1 MRRVSG
7 GNFSG
12 MGSLGSSTTVA
23 GRYVTGQL
31 LGTGGMGEVYDA
43 VDTRLDRPVAL
54 KRLRADLADD
64 VAMRRRVETEARLA
78 ARLTHPNVVTVF
90 DSGLDAGHPFIV
102 MERLNGR
109 TLRDELA
116 EGPMEPT
123 AVRSMALQ
131 VLEAL
136 AAAHGIGLIHRDVKP
151 GNILAAGEGTWK
163 VADFGIATSIEDDHT
178 LTKTGELLG
187 SASYLSPERLEG
199 HAATT
204 RSDIYSLGVVMYE
217 ALTGRP
223 PFGEG
228 TPIALAIRIR
238 DGRYEP
244 LRRVAPDVDPA
255 LAKTVARAM
264 SKDPMGRFAS
274 AEEMALALT
283 EQGVLGASADTTAI
297 VERPSDSTA
306 VLEPVPRRRTQRPRR
321 SRSRITLSPS
331 PSAPPPTAAPRRP
344 ARRLATA
351 LLVGVIGVVAVI
363 AVVLV
368 LTLGADT
375 SGSPSAPA
383 DAVTSGSPVPAPLQD
398 ALDQLQESITP

>member
-1 MRRVSG
+1 
-7 GNFSG
+7 

-90 DSGLDAGHPFIV
+90 DSGLEAGHPFIV
-102 MERLNGR
+102 MERLDGR

-116 EGPMEPT
+116 EGPMEPGE
-123 AVRSMALQ
+123 VRSMALQ

-151 GNILAAGEGTWK
+151 GNILVAGEGTWK

-187 SASYLSPERLEG
+187 SASYLAPERLEG

-244 LRRVAPDVDPA
+244 LRRVAPEVEPA

-283 EQGVLGASADTTAI
+283 EHDVPGASADTTAI
-297 VERPSDSTA
+297 VERPSESTA
-306 VLEPVPRRRTQRPRR
+306 VLEAMPAAVEPQPVAAE
-321 SRSRITLSPS
+321 
-331 PSAPPPTAAPRRP
+331 SAADPAVTEPVATPPTEAPRRP

-368 LTLGADT
+368 LTLGTDT
-375 SGSPSAPA
+375 SGSPSAPT

>member
-1 MRRVSG
+1 
-7 GNFSG
+7 

-23 GRYVTGQL
+23 GRYVTGKL

-90 DSGLDAGHPFIV
+90 DSGLEAGHPFIV
-102 MERLNGR
+102 MERLDGR

-116 EGPMEPT
+116 EGPMEPE

-151 GNILAAGEGTWK
+151 GNILVAGEGTWK

-187 SASYLSPERLEG
+187 SASYLAPERLEG

-204 RSDIYSLGVVMYE
+204 RSDIYSLGVVMYK

-283 EQGVLGASADTTAI
+283 EHDVPGASADTTAI
-297 VERPSDSTA
+297 VERPSESTA
-306 VLEPVPRRRTQRPRR
+306 VLPVVQPATQPQPAAAPPVMEPAATEPVARP
-321 SRSRITLSPS
+321 TVTPV
-331 PSAPPPTAAPRRP
+331 RP
-344 ARRLATA
+344 GRRLGIA
-351 LLVGVIGVVAVI
+351 LVAGLILIAVI

-368 LTLGADT
+368 LSLGADT
-375 SGSPSAPA
+375 SGTQSSPQP
-383 DAVTSGSPVPAPLQD
+383 VTSGSPVPAPLQD
-398 ALDQLQESITP
+398 ALDRLQDSITP

>member
-1 MRRVSG
+1 MA
-7 GNFSG
+7 
-12 MGSLGSSTTVA
+12 SLGSSTTVA

-90 DSGLDAGHPFIV
+90 DSGLEAGHPFIV
-102 MERLNGR
+102 MERLDGR

-116 EGPMEPT
+116 EGPMDPE

-151 GNILAAGEGTWK
+151 GNILVAGEGTWK

-178 LTKTGELLG
+178 LTKAGELLG
-187 SASYLSPERLEG
+187 SASYLAPERLEG

-217 ALTGRP
+217 ALSGRP

-244 LRRVAPDVDPA
+244 LRRVVPDVNPA

-274 AEEMALALT
+274 AEDMALSLT
-283 EQGVLGASADTTAI
+283 VQNVPGASADTTAI
-297 VERPSDSTA
+297 VERPSESTA
-306 VLEPVPRRRTQRPRR
+306 VLEAVPAAAEPHPAPAEPVAEPTPAA
-321 SRSRITLSPS
+321 P
-331 PSAPPPTAAPRRP
+331 PSATPVRP
-344 ARRLATA
+344 GRRLGIA
-351 LLVGVIGVVAVI
+351 LLAGVIVIAVI
-363 AVVLV
+363 SVVLV
-368 LTLGADT
+368 LTLGGNT
-375 SGSPSAPA
+375 SETPTSPQPA
-383 DAVTSGSPVPAPLQD
+383 TSGSPVPAPLQD
-398 ALDQLQESITP
+398 ALDRLQESITP

>member
-1 MRRVSG
+1 MTSP
-7 GNFSG
+7 
-12 MGSLGSSTTVA
+12 GSSTTVA

-90 DSGLDAGHPFIV
+90 DSGLEAGHPFIV
-102 MERLNGR
+102 MERLDGR

-116 EGPMEPT
+116 EGPMDPE

-151 GNILAAGEGTWK
+151 GNILVAGEGTWK

-187 SASYLSPERLEG
+187 SASYLAPERLEG

-244 LRRVAPDVDPA
+244 LRRVAPDTDPA

-264 SKDPMGRFAS
+264 SKDPMGRYAS
-274 AEEMALALT
+274 AEEMALALM
-283 EQGVLGASADTTAI
+283 EQDVPGASAETTAI
-297 VERPSDSTA
+297 VERPSESTA
-306 VLEPVPRRRTQRPRR
+306 VLEPVAITAEPEPIAEPIVAEPVAEPRV
-321 SRSRITLSPS
+321 
-331 PSAPPPTAAPRRP
+331 AAPVRP
-344 ARRLATA
+344 GRRLATA
-351 LLVGVIGVVAVI
+351 LLVGVLAVI
-363 AVVLV
+363 AVIVLVLV
-368 LTLGADT
+368 LTLGAADT
-375 SGSPSAPA
+375 PAGSSSPAGSAPSGS
-383 DAVTSGSPVPAPLQD
+383 VVPAPLQD
-398 ALDQLQESITP
+398 ALDRLQESITP

>member
-1 MRRVSG
+1 
-7 GNFSG
+7 
-12 MGSLGSSTTVA
+12 
-23 GRYVTGQL
+23 
-31 LGTGGMGEVYDA
+31 
-43 VDTRLDRPVAL
+43 
-54 KRLRADLADD
+54 
-64 VAMRRRVETEARLA
+64 
-78 ARLTHPNVVTVF
+78 
-90 DSGLDAGHPFIV
+90 
-102 MERLNGR
+102 
-109 TLRDELA
+109 
-116 EGPMEPT
+116 MEPE
-123 AVRSMALQ
+123 AVRSLALQ

-187 SASYLSPERLEG
+187 SASYLAPERLEG

-204 RSDIYSLGVVMYE
+204 RSDIYSLGVVLYE

-244 LRRVAPDVDPA
+244 LRRVAPEVDPA
-255 LAKTVARAM
+255 LAKTVAGAM

-274 AEEMALALT
+274 AEEMALAIAAHD
-283 EQGVLGASADTTAI
+283 VPGASADTTAI
-297 VERPSDSTA
+297 VERPSESTA
-306 VLEPVPRRRTQRPRR
+306 VLETLPAAAGPQPAAADPVAEHPATEP
-321 SRSRITLSPS
+321 IA
-331 PSAPPPTAAPRRP
+331 APPTPRRP

-351 LLVGVIGVVAVI
+351 LLVGVIGIVVVI

-375 SGSPSAPA
+375 SGSPPGPT
-383 DAVTSGSPVPAPLQD
+383 DPVTSGSPVPAPLQD

>member
-1 MRRVSG
+1 
-7 GNFSG
+7 

-23 GRYVTGQL
+23 GRYVTGKL

-64 VAMRRRVETEARLA
+64 VGMRRRVETEARLA

-90 DSGLDAGHPFIV
+90 DSGLEAGHPFIV
-102 MERLNGR
+102 MERLDGR

-116 EGPMEPT
+116 EGPMEPE

-151 GNILAAGEGTWK
+151 GNVLVAGEGAWK

-187 SASYLSPERLEG
+187 SASYLAPERLEG

-255 LAKTVARAM
+255 LAKTVGRAM
-264 SKDPMGRFAS
+264 SKDPTGRFAS
-274 AEEMALALT
+274 AEDMALALT
-283 EQGVLGASADTTAI
+283 EQTVPGASAETTAI
-297 VERPSDSTA
+297 VERPSESTA
-306 VLEPVPRRRTQRPRR
+306 VLEAVPVSAEPVGEPATTEPVA
-321 SRSRITLSPS
+321 
-331 PSAPPPTAAPRRP
+331 APPTTAAPRRP
-344 ARRLATA
+344 GRRLATA
-351 LLVGVIGVVAVI
+351 LLVGAIGVAAVI

-368 LTLGADT
+368 LTLG
-375 SGSPSAPA
+375 GSVTETPSSPQP
-383 DAVTSGSPVPAPLQD
+383 VTSGSPVPAPLQD
-398 ALDQLQESITP
+398 ALDRLQDSITP

>member
-1 MRRVSG
+1 
-7 GNFSG
+7 

-90 DSGLDAGHPFIV
+90 DSGLEAGHPFIV
-102 MERLNGR
+102 MERLDGR

-116 EGPMEPT
+116 EGPMEPGD
-123 AVRSMALQ
+123 VRSMALQ

-151 GNILAAGEGTWK
+151 GNILVAGEGTWK

-187 SASYLSPERLEG
+187 SASYLAPERLEG

-244 LRRVAPDVDPA
+244 LRRVAPEVEPA

-283 EQGVLGASADTTAI
+283 EHDVPGASADTTAI
-297 VERPSDSTA
+297 VERPSESTA
-306 VLEPVPRRRTQRPRR
+306 VLEAMPAAVEPQPVAAE
-321 SRSRITLSPS
+321 
-331 PSAPPPTAAPRRP
+331 SAADPAVTEPVATPPTEAPRRP

-368 LTLGADT
+368 LTLGTDT
-375 SGSPSAPA
+375 SGSPSAPT

>member
-1 MRRVSG
+1 
-7 GNFSG
+7 

-64 VAMRRRVETEARLA
+64 LAMRRRVETEARLA

-90 DSGLDAGHPFIV
+90 DSGLEGGHPFIV
-102 MERLNGR
+102 MERLDGR

-116 EGPMEPT
+116 EGPMEPE
-123 AVRSMALQ
+123 AVRAMALQ

-136 AAAHGIGLIHRDVKP
+136 GAAHGIGLIHRDVKP
-151 GNILAAGEGTWK
+151 GNILVAGEGAWK
-163 VADFGIATSIEDDHT
+163 VADFGIATSVEDDHT

-244 LRRVAPDVDPA
+244 LRRVVPDLDPA

-264 SKDPMGRFAS
+264 SKDPMARFAS
-274 AEEMALALT
+274 AEEMALELT
-283 EQGVLGASADTTAI
+283 DQQRPGASADTTAI
-297 VERPSDSTA
+297 VERPSEPTA
-306 VLEPVPRRRTQRPRR
+306 VLPVGQPANDPAPAAAPPATQPAA
-321 SRSRITLSPS
+321 TEQV
-331 PSAPPPTAAPRRP
+331 APPPTVTRVRP
-344 ARRLATA
+344 GRRLGIA
-351 LLVGVIGVVAVI
+351 LVAGLIVIGVI
-363 AVVLV
+363 TVVLV
-368 LTLGADT
+368 LTLGGNT
-375 SGSPSAPA
+375 SGTPSSQRPA
-383 DAVTSGSPVPAPLQD
+383 SSGSAVPAPLQD
-398 ALDQLQESITP
+398 ALDRLQDSITP

>member
-1 MRRVSG
+1 
-7 GNFSG
+7 

-23 GRYVTGQL
+23 GRYVTGEL

-64 VAMRRRVETEARLA
+64 VGMRRRVETEARLA

-90 DSGLDAGHPFIV
+90 DSGLEAGHPFIV
-102 MERLNGR
+102 LARLAGR
-109 TLRDELA
+109 TPRDELA
-116 EGPMEPT
+116 EGPMEPE

-151 GNILAAGEGTWK
+151 GNILVAGEGTWK

-187 SASYLSPERLEG
+187 SASYLAPERLEG

-217 ALTGRP
+217 ALTGRA

-283 EQGVLGASADTTAI
+283 EQDLPGASADTTAI
-297 VERPSDSTA
+297 VERPSESTA
-306 VLEPVPRRRTQRPRR
+306 VLQTVPAAAERPPAAAEPAVEHAATEP
-321 SRSRITLSPS
+321 IA
-331 PSAPPPTAAPRRP
+331 APTTPTPRRP
-344 ARRLATA
+344 VRRLATA
-351 LLVGVIGVVAVI
+351 LLIGVIGVVAVI
-363 AVVLV
+363 VVVLA
-368 LTLGADT
+368 LTLGPDT
-375 SGSPSAPA
+375 SGSPSASTGP
-383 DAVTSGSPVPAPLQD
+383 VTSGSPVPAPLQD
-398 ALDQLQESITP
+398 ALDRLQDSITP

>member
-1 MRRVSG
+1 
-7 GNFSG
+7 

-23 GRYVTGQL
+23 GRYVTGKL

-90 DSGLDAGHPFIV
+90 DSGLEDGHPFIV
-102 MERLNGR
+102 MERLDGR

-116 EGPMEPT
+116 EGPMEPE

-151 GNILAAGEGTWK
+151 GNILVAGEGTWK

-187 SASYLSPERLEG
+187 SASYLAPERLEG

-204 RSDIYSLGVVMYE
+204 RSDIYSLGVVMYK

-283 EQGVLGASADTTAI
+283 EHDVPGASADTTAI

-306 VLEPVPRRRTQRPRR
+306 VLEAVPAAEPQPIAEPAVPKPVAQ
-321 SRSRITLSPS
+321 
-331 PSAPPPTAAPRRP
+331 PTAAPIRP
-344 ARRLATA
+344 GRRLGIA
-351 LLVGVIGVVAVI
+351 LVAGVIVIAVI

-368 LTLGADT
+368 LSLGADT
-375 SGSPSAPA
+375 SGPQSSPQP
-383 DAVTSGSPVPAPLQD
+383 VTSGSPVPAPLQD
-398 ALDQLQESITP
+398 ALDRLQDSITP